1 MKKQLLITSLNFL
14 GITLASCS
22 PTGLTLK
29 AELPDIPNA
38 TPMEQS
44 RALETLNTLNEEAK
58 NVRYVI
64 YELENESY
72 QSASAYTPA
81 SYGYT
86 KGSGA
91 IDLVEEISTMSA
103 VADVSG
109 IHMEMSGTVFA
120 NDGTYY
126 PLEEVNYV
134 TTVSYK
140 MSFTY
145 GGETHYQEQN
155 MVMGISTKYDFAV
168 LCDYSPYVLLDE
180 ENGNIVNSS
189 FTGTNDSKSLG
200 WFVTINDVT
209 IAEFYME
216 WSGAYIDGLLSS
228 QTIVQH
234 ANVLGISIDSA
245 ARYTY
250 SYPTSIEPITVP
262 SIDATWYDLGKY
274 NLDNLL
280 EYIYDNPMDDQT
292 GLPAQFMF

>member
-1 MKKQLLITSLNFL
+1 MKKQLLITSLSFL

-38 TPMEQS
+38 TPLEQS
-44 RALETLNTLNEEAK
+44 RALETLNILNEETK

-64 YELENESY
+64 FEVEDESY
-72 QSASAYTPA
+72 QSASVYGPA
-81 SYGYT
+81 SYGYS

-91 IDLVEEISTMSA
+91 IDLVDEMYTMSA
-103 VADVSG
+103 VVDASG
-109 IHMEMSGTVFA
+109 IHMEMSVMLFA
-120 NDGTYY
+120 NDGAYY

-134 TTVSYK
+134 STISYK

-145 GGETHYQEQN
+145 GGETLYQEQN

-168 LCDYSPYVLLDE
+168 LCNYSPYVLLDE

-209 IAEFYME
+209 IAGFYME
-216 WSGAYIDGLLSS
+216 WSGAYIDGLLTS

-234 ANVLGISIDSA
+234 ANVLDISIDSA
-245 ARYTY
+245 ARFSY

-262 SIDATWYDLGKY
+262 SIDATWSDFGKY
-274 NLDNLL
+274 NLDDLL
-280 EYIYDNPMDDQT
+280 EYIHDNPMDDQT